1 MLLRPLRDVTKC
13 PLLLCEYSHPCWLCM
28 ARRVSCTTEAS
39 IRGWALRGS
48 MAPRSP
54 HSRVSPRALS
64 QGKQRRERRAS
75 LGDFF
80 LFIFFIL
87 FPLLSDSAAA
97 AIVNDVLKM
106 ELLFSI
112 GGKKP
117 SLSWLPTGSTS
128 HSEGSGWGGY
138 LAVSSS
144 SLMSKAWEF
153 HKQIARQLHPTQVG
167 DGRTNC

>member
-1 MLLRPLRDVTKC
+1 MTLLGQEGLLHHWSQYQGLSPVWLHAHLIPLYPQELFHRESGEGKEE
-13 PLLLCEYSHPCWLCM
+13 PLAKSPYKAYSSVWG
-28 ARRVSCTTEAS
+28 
-39 IRGWALRGS
+39 IIIIYI
-48 MAPRSP
+48 
-54 HSRVSPRALS
+54 
-64 QGKQRRERRAS
+64 
-75 LGDFF
+75 FF
-80 LFIFFIL
+80 LIL

>member
-1 MLLRPLRDVTKC
+1 MLPSVPYFCVSTAIPVDSAWPGGSPAPLKPVSGD
-13 PLLLCEYSHPCWLCM
+13 EPCVAPWLH
-28 ARRVSCTTEAS
+28 AHLTPVY
-39 IRGWALRGS
+39 
-48 MAPRSP
+48 PRELF
-54 HSRVSPRALS
+54 HRESRE
-64 QGKQRRERRAS
+64 GKEEPVW
-75 LGDFF
+75 GIFF
-80 LFIFFIL
+80 FFFIL

>member
-1 MLLRPLRDVTKC
+1 MSPTSVWVQPSLLTLHGQEG
-13 PLLLCEYSHPCWLCM
+13 LLHHWSQYQGMSPAWLHGSTLTSLPCIPE
-28 ARRVSCTTEAS
+28 SSFT
-39 IRGWALRGS
+39 
-48 MAPRSP
+48 
-54 HSRVSPRALS
+54 
-64 QGKQRRERRAS
+64 GKAEKGKKRQF
-75 LGDFF
+75 GGFF
-80 LFIFFIL
+80 FFFIL